1 MIYYEDKELILTWLL
16 QTLRNTVAG
25 VNLVNIAYK
34 QLDDGDEQAILVYE
48 NGYRKTVNI
57 TADSGIAM
65 ISDIV
70 KAMK

>member
-25 VNLVNIAYK
+25 INLVNIAYK
-34 QLDDGDEQAILVYE
+34 QLEDGDEQAILVYE

>member
-25 VNLVNIAYK
+25 INLVNIAYK

-65 ISDIV
+65 IADIV

>member
-25 VNLVNIAYK
+25 INLVNIAYK
-34 QLDDGDEQAILVYE
+34 QLDDGDEHAILVYE

-57 TADSGIAM
+57 TADSGVAM
-65 ISDIV
+65 ISDII